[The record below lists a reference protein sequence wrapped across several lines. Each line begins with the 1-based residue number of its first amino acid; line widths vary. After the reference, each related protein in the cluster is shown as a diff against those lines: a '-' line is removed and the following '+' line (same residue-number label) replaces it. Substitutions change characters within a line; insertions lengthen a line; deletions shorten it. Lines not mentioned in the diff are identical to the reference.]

1 MITFRCSFAR
11 IGTPYE
17 SDKEK
22 NVWVTIPGS
31 GTSRDS
37 PTRAGWIG
45 KGKKKPTI
53 MFTGYEDKV
62 DAKAVREMGGLIAA
76 GVVSI

>member
-1 MITFRCSFAR
+1 M
-11 IGTPYE
+11 
-17 SDKEK
+17 
-22 NVWVTIPGS
+22 WVTLPGS

-45 KGKKKPTI
+45 EGKKKPTI

-62 DAKAVREMGGLIAA
+62 DVKAVREMGGLIAA

>member
-1 MITFRCSFAR
+1 M
-11 IGTPYE
+11 G
-17 SDKEK
+17 
-22 NVWVTIPGS
+22 VTILVS

-37 PTRAGWIG
+37 PTRAGWIA

-62 DAKAVREMGGLIAA
+62 GEKAVREMGGLIAA
-76 GVVSI
+76 GVVLFFGFCSSLLVLDYSTIF

>member
-1 MITFRCSFAR
+1 M
-11 IGTPYE
+11 
-17 SDKEK
+17 
-22 NVWVTIPGS
+22 WVTLPGS

-62 DAKAVREMGGLIAA
+62 DEKAVREMGGLIAA